1 MDVLRI
7 RKQSYVNQKRRASNI
22 PIHYISKADINQAV
36 LKVLVIQ
43 TITMSE
49 TVILIL

>member
-7 RKQSYVNQKRRASNI
+7 RKQSYVNQKRRANN
-22 PIHYISKADINQAV
+22 IHYISKADINQEV

>member
-7 RKQSYVNQKRRASNI
+7 RKQSYVNQKRRANN
-22 PIHYISKADINQAV
+22 IHYISKADINQE
-36 LKVLVIQ
+36 VLVIQ